1 MPCACRK
8 NKAASVIMPPSTN
21 AYMPVRRQFFK
32 LRPKV
37 SQASDSAFST
47 DSQYDFS
54 ATTLP
59 DEGCNNCAMKHIGFA
74 SALV

>member
-1 MPCACRK
+1 MPCSCKK
-8 NKAASVIMPPSTN
+8 NKAASVIMPPSINT
-21 AYMPVRRQFFK
+21 YIPVRRFFK

-37 SQASDSAFST
+37 SQTSDSSSST

-74 SALV
+74 SVLV